1 MTEKF
6 YRNLKTGKEYEE
18 KALQLIH
25 KKYPEAYIIDGNHKE
40 WDIYIPELDMGI
52 EVKSD
57 AQHKSTGNYFLEYYC
72 RNKASGISITKAEY
86 FFIYLDEL
94 YIIKTDTLRDIFLKY
109 KGTNKDK
116 IGGDDRKSLGIII
129 SLKELKY
136 ETR

>member
-1 MTEKF
+1 MRVKFEKD
-6 YRNLKTGKEYEE
+6 LKTGKFYEE
-18 KALQLIH
+18 QALKLIQ
-25 KKYPEAYIIDGNHKE
+25 KKYPQAYIKDGYYKE
-40 WDIYIPELDMGI
+40 WDIYIPELNMGI

-72 RNKASGISITKAEY
+72 RNKASGISSTKAEY

-116 IGGDDRKSLGIII
+116 IGGDNRKSLGIII

>member
-1 MTEKF
+1 MREKF
-6 YRNLKTGKEYEE
+6 LKDLETGKVYEK
-18 KALQLIH
+18 KALKLIQ
-25 KKYPEAYIIDGNHKE
+25 KDYPKAFIQDGYFLE

-72 RNKASGISITKAEY
+72 RNKASGISSTKAEY

-94 YIIKTDTLRDIFLKY
+94 YIIKTDTLRDIFIKY

>member
-1 MTEKF
+1 MTKKF
-6 YRNLKTGKEYEE
+6 HKDLGTGQQYEN
-18 KALQLIH
+18 KALQVIH
-25 KKYPEAYIIDGNHKE
+25 KKYPQAYIKDGYHKE
-40 WDIYIPELDMGI
+40 WDIYVPELDIGI

-72 RNKASGISITKAEY
+72 RNKASGISSTKAEY

-94 YIIKTDTLRDIFLKY
+94 YIIKTDTLRDIFIKY

>member
-6 YRNLKTGKEYEE
+6 YRNLKTGKGYEE
-18 KALQLIH
+18 QALQLIH
-25 KKYPEAYIIDGNHKE
+25 KKYPQAYIKDGYHKE
-40 WDIYIPELDMGI
+40 WDIYVPELDIGI

-72 RNKASGISITKAEY
+72 RNKASGISSTKAEY

-94 YIIKTDTLRDIFLKY
+94 YIIKTDTLRDIFIKY

>member
-1 MTEKF
+1 MREKF
-6 YRNLKTGKEYEE
+6 VKDLETGKVYEK
-18 KALQLIH
+18 KALELIQ
-25 KKYPEAYIIDGNHKE
+25 KKYPKAFIQDGYFLE
-40 WDIYIPELDMGI
+40 WDIYIPELDMGV

-72 RNKASGISITKAEY
+72 RNKASGISSTKAEY

-94 YIIKTDTLRDIFLKY
+94 YIIKTDTLRDIFIKY

-116 IGGDDRKSLGIII
+116 IGGDDRKSLGVII